1 MRVRIHRKYIPLL
14 ATIGVF
20 LAIFIAS
27 GVQYRDFFTLVVF
40 ANLFKG
46 GSFVGLCAVG
56 MTFVIISGGID
67 LSVGAMVAFASTFIA
82 WITEM
87 HGLPAELAIPL
98 VLVTGVLFGLAQ
110 GSVIHLFKAP
120 AFIVT
125 LAGMFLLRGL
135 GFVINLASV
144 PVEDRLLLA
153 LNGFAV
159 PLGSDSYL
167 SFGACVLI
175 VAVLVSAVVLGR
187 TKFGRNV
194 YAVGGSEQSVLLM
207 GIPLARTKLGIYA
220 VSGFFSALAG
230 IVFTVDLT
238 AGDPS
243 AAIGLELDAIAA
255 VVIGGTLLT
264 GGFGFVTGS
273 LVGVLIQQVIQTILA
288 YQGNLNAAWTR
299 IFVGAL
305 LLVFILL
312 QRFFSQGTAAGRA
325 TARRRTQPPPRLAD
339 VPGPDLPPARRV
351 GAEEP

>member
-1 MRVRIHRKYIPLL
+1 VKLRIHRKYVPLL

-20 LAIFIAS
+20 LAVFVAGGI
-27 GVQYRDFFTLVVF
+27 QYRDFFTLVVF
-40 ANLFKG
+40 ANLFKNS
-46 GSFVGLCAVG
+46 SFVGLCAVG

-67 LSVGAMVAFASTFIA
+67 LSVGAMVAFASTLIA
-82 WITEM
+82 WLTGM
-87 HGLPAELAIPL
+87 HGVPAYLAIGL
-98 VLVTGVLFGLAQ
+98 VLLIGVVFGLAQ
-110 GSVIHLFKAP
+110 GSMIQLFKAP

-144 PVEDRLLLA
+144 PVEDPVLVA
-153 LNGFAV
+153 LNGFSV
-159 PLGSDSYL
+159 PLGFDAYL

-175 VAVLVSAVVLGR
+175 VAVIVSAIVLGR

-207 GIPLARTKLGIYA
+207 GIPLVRMKLAIYA

-230 IVFTVDLT
+230 IVFAVDLT

-243 AAIGLELDAIAA
+243 AAVGLELDAIAA

-264 GGFGFVTGS
+264 GGFGFVMGS
-273 LVGVLIQQVIQTILA
+273 LVGVLIQQIIQTILA

-299 IFVGAL
+299 IVVGAL

-325 TARRRTQPPPRLAD
+325 TARRRTQPPRLTPVAEPKPR
-339 VPGPDLPPARRV
+339 PARI
-351 GAEEP
+351 GAEKP